1 MTNFPSKSIR
11 QDQADNTRRAILLA
25 ASREFAKNGF
35 NGASTVAIMEAAG
48 ENTSLL
54 FYYFGSKKALY
65 KAVFLNALEEVTMRT
80 TDGLLFAG
88 SPGEKLLRAA
98 LNHFDRFVTHR
109 EAQSIM
115 QQEML
120 RDPRGQGEL
129 MQAFEK
135 GIFAPWIETIQKTIR
150 EGIETGEL
158 RNMHWNDI
166 FSSILAVNAQYFLTA
181 PVIGLA
187 FGHDPLSRVELQARR
202 ERVARFWGTALFVSP
217 EHGAALAVRALEEVP
232 MPEPAGHDA
241 PEGHD
246 MHDVKENRTV

>member
-1 MTNFPSKSIR
+1 MKNSPTKSIR
-11 QDQADNTRRAILLA
+11 QDQADHTRQAILLA
-25 ASREFAKNGF
+25 ASHEFSRDGF

-48 ENTSLL
+48 VNTSLL
-54 FYYFGSKKALY
+54 FYYFGSKKGLY

-80 TDGLLFAG
+80 TDGLLSPG
-88 SPGEKLLRAA
+88 SPGERLLRAA

-120 RDPRGQGEL
+120 RDPGGKGEL
-129 MQAFEK
+129 MLAFEK
-135 GIFAPWIETIQKTIR
+135 GIFAPWIETIQRTIR

-158 RNMHWNDI
+158 RDMHWNDI

-187 FGHDPLSRVELQARR
+187 FGHNPLAPAELSARR
-202 ERVARFWGTALFVSP
+202 DRMARFWGTALFVDP
-217 EHGAALAVRALEEVP
+217 EYGAALADRTLAAMP
-232 MPEPAGHDA
+232 MPKP
-241 PEGHD
+241 
-246 MHDVKENRTV
+246 VKPQVEEIAVV